1 MVRRTLPGYSFTIGN
16 APRMR
21 HAALRAAPPGDS
33 PPQEGDMTSKRN
45 TVNDRIDRMATSAKR
60 TAAKA
65 SAAKERAATAA
76 TKQVHEAGK
85 RLRDAG
91 EKIMKQADG
100 R

>member
-1 MVRRTLPGYSFTIGN
+1 
-16 APRMR
+16 
-21 HAALRAAPPGDS
+21 
-33 PPQEGDMTSKRN
+33 MTSKRN

-65 SAAKERAATAA
+65 SAAKQRAATAA
-76 TKQVHEAGK
+76 TKQVHETGK
-85 RLRDAG
+85 QLRDAG